1 MTNLNT
7 QYPLKKRSEMRNIR
21 RLHYIVP
28 VLLYVII
35 ASTLFSQD
43 ELYIPLEMGNAYQN
57 KTRSMVGAPGDKYW
71 QNHAHYKIKVS
82 VDPIKHRITGKEEI
96 IYYNNSP
103 DSLRRIVVR
112 LYQDRYKKGSVR
124 DSQLDPAD
132 IHDGVDLSNIRINN
146 LDYSLTAE
154 DVRIL
159 RYGTIMTIEL
169 HEPLAPNRSLTMEIA
184 WENLIPE
191 KTRRKRMGAEGDST
205 MFVAYWY
212 PEISVY
218 DDIDGWDM
226 HSHTGSQEFYH
237 EFGDYEVEISAPGNY
252 LVWATGLLQNAD
264 EILPDKIL
272 NRYQESFSSDDIIHV
287 VSANDYL
294 EGPVTIQREQNTWIF
309 KASNVPDFAFALSR
323 NHLWDATSL
332 VVDKENARR
341 MMIEGVY
348 KRESKELYEVTDIA
362 KKTIE
367 YLSFELPGVPFPYPQ
382 FTVYNSKLG
391 GGMEFPMMANDG
403 TTRTKARTI
412 GLTSHEISHTYF
424 PFYTGTN
431 ETKYAW
437 MDEGMVV
444 MLDLEFQSRMSEGY
458 DRLSREVSQYEKTA
472 GREIDLALMT
482 PSSMFSGKSL
492 RSASYGR
499 PAIAYVI
506 LQDIMGKDNF
516 KEAIQTFIKQWN
528 GKHPSPY
535 DFFFTFNEV
544 HGEKLTWFWK
554 PWFFKQ
560 GYPDLSI
567 KSVISK
573 GKYTNV
579 IIENLG
585 TLPLP
590 ISLKIISKEN
600 KEIIIKETAAAW
612 KMGNKTFTLRFE
624 HNGDID
630 RLVLG
635 NNHIPDRNKDN
646 NTYQIN

>member
-1 MTNLNT
+1 
-7 QYPLKKRSEMRNIR
+7 
-21 RLHYIVP
+21 
-28 VLLYVII
+28 
-35 ASTLFSQD
+35 
-43 ELYIPLEMGNAYQN
+43 
-57 KTRSMVGAPGDKYW
+57 
-71 QNHAHYKIKVS
+71 
-82 VDPIKHRITGKEEI
+82 
-96 IYYNNSP
+96 
-103 DSLRRIVVR
+103 
-112 LYQDRYKKGSVR
+112 
-124 DSQLDPAD
+124 
-132 IHDGVDLSNIRINN
+132 
-146 LDYSLTAE
+146 
-154 DVRIL
+154 
-159 RYGTIMTIEL
+159 
-169 HEPLAPNRSLTMEIA
+169 
-184 WENLIPE
+184 
-191 KTRRKRMGAEGDST
+191 
-205 MFVAYWY
+205 
-212 PEISVY
+212 
-218 DDIDGWDM
+218 
-226 HSHTGSQEFYH
+226 
-237 EFGDYEVEISAPGNY
+237 
-252 LVWATGLLQNAD
+252 
-264 EILPDKIL
+264 
-272 NRYQESFSSDDIIHV
+272 
-287 VSANDYL
+287 
-294 EGPVTIQREQNTWIF
+294 
-309 KASNVPDFAFALSR
+309 
-323 NHLWDATSL
+323 
-332 VVDKENARR
+332 
-341 MMIEGVY
+341 
-348 KRESKELYEVTDIA
+348 
-362 KKTIE
+362 
-367 YLSFELPGVPFPYPQ
+367 
-382 FTVYNSKLG
+382 
-391 GGMEFPMMANDG
+391 
-403 TTRTKARTI
+403 
-412 GLTSHEISHTYF
+412 
-424 PFYTGTN
+424 
-431 ETKYAW
+431 

-612 KMGNKTFTLRFE
+612 KMGNKTFNLRFE

-646 NTYQIN
+646 NTYQMN